1 MAGVPSFAYLQSTKS
16 LLVHRAS
23 IHVRL
28 VTTKKYKGVYFDHYS
43 LLQLLFTTLNSTKKS
58 FLSSSSATTYLSTL
72 PASQKMDN
80 NSPTPADLSPHSV
93 HPFEKG
99 AADQVSNTAQLTFD
113 ASARTPVA
121 ISDTRT
127 PHPTPLSFDFS
138 QASSLSTSSSVTA
151 AGKEHYDHP
160 TSSTA
165 TSRGF
170 LPKPSVTRDSP
181 TSSEATTTTTAPA
194 AQHQGQDYGPKSPM
208 SKSRQ
213 MVVFLGIL
221 MVLFLA
227 ALDQSIVTTALP
239 SISKDFN
246 NFSEI
251 SWVGTGFLLTMTAI
265 QPLYGVAA
273 DLAGRK
279 RTM

>member
-1 MAGVPSFAYLQSTKS
+1 
-16 LLVHRAS
+16 
-23 IHVRL
+23 
-28 VTTKKYKGVYFDHYS
+28 
-43 LLQLLFTTLNSTKKS
+43 
-58 FLSSSSATTYLSTL
+58 
-72 PASQKMDN
+72 MDN
-80 NSPTPADLSPHSV
+80 NSPTSTDVSPHSI
-93 HPFEKG
+93 HPLEKG
-99 AADQVSNTAQLTFD
+99 VAGQVSNTAQLTFD
-113 ASARTPVA
+113 ASARAPVTT
-121 ISDTRT
+121 SDTRT
-127 PHPTPLSFDFS
+127 PHPTPLSFESS
-138 QASSLSTSSSVTA
+138 QASSLSTSSSFTA
-151 AGKEHYDHP
+151 AGKEHYGH
-160 TSSTA
+160 TSTA
-165 TSRGF
+165 ASRGA
-170 LPKPSVTRDSP
+170 LPRTSVARDSP
-181 TSSEATTTTTAPA
+181 TPSETTATTTAPA
-194 AQHQGQDYGPKSPM
+194 AQQQGQDYGPKSPM